1 MPINFFTEEVL
12 FFLKEKRK
20 RKTWLKKLAE
30 SENQKI
36 SELNYIFCSDKYLYN
51 INLEYLNHDTY
62 TDIIT
67 FDNSEEGSEIEGDVF
82 ISIERVKENSQNLNT
97 REEQEISR
105 VISHGLFHL
114 LGYKDKTQE
123 EADMMR
129 SKEDFAISLY
139 EKI

>member
-36 SELNYIFCSDKYLYN
+36 SELNYIFCSDEYLYN
-51 INLEYLNHDTY
+51 INLKYLNHDTY

-67 FDNSEEGSEIEGDVF
+67 FDNSEEGSEIEGDIF
-82 ISIERVKENSQNLNT
+82 ISVERVKENSQNLNT
-97 REEQEISR
+97 GEEQEISR